1 VESGYSYAQS
11 VRLGALMSGGNVIDV
26 RPGMGGQTLV
36 VTLSSGFASV
46 AGVVRDTKGPVAGTV
61 VYLRPE
67 NGDPLAWTSRVQT
80 REDGSYSF
88 SSVMPGKYRL
98 VAVEADDLAARA
110 GLGLEEYAGAAEL
123 LDLHEREDLR
133 RDLRVGAR

>member
-1 VESGYSYAQS
+1 
-11 VRLGALMSGGNVIDV
+11 M
-26 RPGMGGQTLV
+26 
-36 VTLSSGFASV
+36 
-46 AGVVRDTKGPVAGTV
+46 
-61 VYLRPE
+61 VYLLPE

-88 SSVMPGKYRL
+88 SSVMPGKCRL

-123 LDLHEREDLR
+123 LDLYQREDLR
-133 RDLRVGAR
+133 QDLRVGPR